1 LDGFA
6 SPSLTFLSGRI
17 RYFLG
22 VPHIIEPHLPIKTSY
37 SFMPSVLA
45 AIALILGL
53 ASAQTVTNFSNFSES
68 GNLLTSPNIRNQT
81 FTPSGTSITVTT
93 ATRHANGVVG
103 QETYLSNEFPILTT
117 GDRITVTLTSATF
130 NNNADTVGLAV
141 ASTEI
146 PTSRTNIL
154 VWGWRSGSMYLTN
167 FDASSANTTA
177 TTAYPAS
184 GRPDAVFI
192 ERTATGWTLG
202 SIKGST
208 VTIHY
213 TNITTVAGT
222 PTTTITANRSAIGL
236 YSDMRTDTS
245 TWTVSNLTRSST
257 EPPPPPPPPRDY
269 LPLVSFLP
277 VSDGNEATD
286 ENGYAGSAT
295 NSIAF
300 IQDNLITVGGQQFIA
315 YYGQHATNSSHPN
328 NRSVI
333 IARRNV
339 NESLW
344 QVFPTSFVIS
354 TAEINNTHCVISFA
368 IDGNG
373 FLHISWGMHATVHGL
388 IPPRYAK
395 STTSVLGT
403 APISMVAGQMT
414 GQENVVTY
422 PKYLTLPDG
431 DLLFLFREGGSGSG
445 DWYLNRYDT
454 ATSTWSPVHAN
465 SNRIHQPFMKGTGD
479 SPSNCF
485 YPDRMTLGP
494 NGMLHLAGP
503 FRNSAASFQTNH
515 RYVYLRSPDQGVTWQ
530 RSNGTAIN
538 LPAVER
544 VGFAGLPAAH
554 LPEIVKD
561 LPQNHSIMN
570 ESGMTTDSLGRP
582 IIANWW
588 ADNAASGDNTR
599 QYHIFFHNGTNWQQR
614 TVSAR
619 NIDKPTDQYGGTG
632 PGLSVSFMGRP
643 IVITDSADRI
653 IVLYNDNRFPGITAV
668 FSEPLAQDPN
678 RIKWT
683 RMNLTHENLGF
694 WEGTY
699 DEPRW
704 KQDGVLHMLYQKLPG
719 MGASYS
725 SQNNATPVSVL
736 EWDAYAYF
744 NNPGQLTLDTTTTP
758 GQATVWAP
766 AHAGFRYDLRTS
778 THLNFSAPPVGTR
791 NGDGTLQNFGT
802 WPTTEQSRFWR
813 IERTEEASND
823 L

>member
-1 LDGFA
+1 
-6 SPSLTFLSGRI
+6 
-17 RYFLG
+17 
-22 VPHIIEPHLPIKTSY
+22 
-37 SFMPSVLA
+37 M
-45 AIALILGL
+45 ILGL
-53 ASAQTVTNFSNFSES
+53 ARAQMVTSFSNFSES

-81 FTPSGTSITVTT
+81 FTPSGTNVTVTT

-103 QETYLSNEFPILTT
+103 QETYLTEEFPALTT
-117 GDRITVTLTSATF
+117 GDRITATLISATF
-130 NNNADTVGLAV
+130 NHSADTVAV
-141 ASTEI
+141 AVANTKT
-146 PTSRTNIL
+146 PTSRANFF

-167 FDASSANTTA
+167 FDASGSNTTSA
-177 TTAYPAS
+177 TAYPAS
-184 GRPDAVFI
+184 GRPDSVFI

-202 SIKGST
+202 SIKSGIE
-208 VTIHY
+208 TIHHA
-213 TNITTVAGT
+213 NITSVVGAS
-222 PTTTITANRSAIGL
+222 TTSITTNGRAIGF
-236 YSDMRTDTS
+236 YSDMRTDAS
-245 TWTVSNLTRSST
+245 TWTLGNFTRSST
-257 EPPPPPPPPRDY
+257 EPPPPPPPPPDY
-269 LPLVSFLP
+269 LPLVSFIP

-300 IQDNLITVGGQQFIA
+300 IQDNLITVGDQQFIA
-315 YYGQHATNSSHPN
+315 YYGQHATNSSHPS
-328 NRSVI
+328 NRCVL
-333 IARRNV
+333 IARRYID
-339 NESLW
+339 ESVW
-344 QVFPTSFVIS
+344 QVYSTNFVIS
-354 TAEINNTHCVISFA
+354 SAEINNTHCVISFA
-368 IDGNG
+368 IDGSG
-373 FLHISWGMHATVHGL
+373 FLHISWGMHATVHGV

-403 APISMVAGQMT
+403 GPISLVAGQMT

-454 ATSTWSPVHAN
+454 ATSTWAPVHAT
-465 SNRIHQPFMKGTGD
+465 SGVHQPFMKGNGD

-503 FRNSAASFQTNH
+503 FRNSAATMQTNH

-530 RSNGTAIN
+530 RSNGTTIN

-544 VGFAGLPAAH
+544 IGFAGLPAAH

-570 ESGMTTDSLGRP
+570 ESGMTTDSSGRP

-588 ADNAASGDNTR
+588 ADNAASGNNTR
-599 QYHIFFHNGTNWQQR
+599 QYHIFFHDGAAWQQR

-619 NIDKPTDQYGGTG
+619 NLDRPADQYGGTG
-632 PGLSVSFMGRP
+632 PALSASFMGRP

-668 FSEPLAQDPN
+668 FSEPLAQDPDRN
-678 RIKWT
+678 NWT

-699 DEPRW
+699 DEARW
-704 KQDGVLHMLYQKLPG
+704 KRDGVLQMLYQKLPG

-725 SQNNATPVSVL
+725 SQNNSTPVSVL

-744 NNPGQLTLDTTTTP
+744 NTPGPLTVDTTTTP
-758 GQATVWAP
+758 GQAAVFVP

-778 THLNFSAPPVGTR
+778 LNLDFSAPPVGTLD
-791 NGDGTLQNFGT
+791 GDGTWKNFGS
-802 WPTTEQSRFWR
+802 WPMNEPRRFWR
-813 IERTEEASND
+813 LERTEEATNE

>member
-1 LDGFA
+1 LVGIVFA
-6 SPSLTFLSGRI
+6 LSLATNSP
-17 RYFLG
+17 
-22 VPHIIEPHLPIKTSY
+22 
-37 SFMPSVLA
+37 
-45 AIALILGL
+45 
-53 ASAQTVTNFSNFSES
+53 AQTVTNFSNFSES
-68 GNLLTSPNIRNQT
+68 GNLLTGTNTREQS
-81 FTPSGTSITVTT
+81 FTPNAGSVVTT
-93 ATRHANGVVG
+93 HVSGSNVG
-103 QETYLSNEFPILTT
+103 QETYLSNEFPPLMT
-117 GDRITVTLTSATF
+117 GDRITVNLTSANF
-130 NNNADTVGLAV
+130 SNSADTIALAL
-141 ASTEI
+141 ASAEM

-154 VWGWRSGSMYLTN
+154 VWGWRTGSMYLAN
-167 FDASSANTTA
+167 FDENGNFASAMP
-177 TTAYPAS
+177 AYPAS

-192 ERTATGWTLG
+192 ERTSTGWTLG
-202 SIKGST
+202 SIKGGT
-208 VTIHY
+208 ETISY
-213 TNITTVAGT
+213 TNITTVSS
-222 PTTTITANRSAIGL
+222 TTITANGSAMGF
-236 YSDMRTDTS
+236 YSDMRTTTS
-245 TWTVSNLTRSST
+245 TWTVGNLTLSSP
-257 EPPPPPPPPRDY
+257 EPPPPPPPLPDY
-269 LPLVSFLP
+269 LPLVSFIP

-300 IQDNLITVGGQQFIA
+300 IQDNLITVGDQQFIS
-315 YYGQHATNSSHPN
+315 YYGQHATNPSHPN
-328 NRSVI
+328 NRSVL

-344 QVFPTSFVIS
+344 EVFPTSFVIS

-373 FLHISWGMHATVHGL
+373 FLHISWGMHATVHGV

-395 STTSVLGT
+395 STASVLGT

-414 GQENVVTY
+414 GQEAVVTY

-454 ATSTWSPVHAN
+454 ATSEWEPVHAN
-465 SNRIHQPFMKGTGD
+465 SNGAHQPFMKGNGD

-530 RSNGTAIN
+530 RSDGTTIN

-544 VGFAGLPAAH
+544 IGFAGLPAAH

-570 ESGMTTDSLGRP
+570 ESGMTTDSAGRP

-588 ADNAASGDNTR
+588 ADNAASGNHTR
-599 QYHIFFHNGTNWQQR
+599 QYHIFFHNGTIWQQR

-619 NIDKPTDQYGGTG
+619 NIDNPADQYGGTG
-632 PGLSVSFMGRP
+632 PGLGVSFMGRP

-678 RIKWT
+678 RNNWT
-683 RMNLTHENLGF
+683 RINLTHENLGF

-699 DEPRW
+699 DETRW

-725 SQNNATPVSVL
+725 SQNNSTPVSVL
-736 EWDAYAYF
+736 VWDAHAYF
-744 NNPGQLTLDTTTTP
+744 NSPGQLTLDTTTTP
-758 GQATVWAP
+758 GQATVLAP
-766 AHAGFRYDLRTS
+766 AFAGFRYDLRTS
-778 THLNFSAPPVGTR
+778 PSLDFSAPPVGTLD
-791 NGDGTLQNFGT
+791 GDGTLRDFGN
-802 WPTTEQSRFWR
+802 WPINEPRRFWR
-813 IERTEEASND
+813 LERTEEATND
-823 L
+823 F